1 MFTKNKTKKVS
12 KVAAVAILS
21 ASFFTAL
28 VSMTTVIMP
37 VQKVRAVCVG
47 GSALNSCS
55 DQETLG
61 SYFGSITSGS
71 HGDNPSKQ
79 HYHMDAIIDACKQC

>member
-12 KVAAVAILS
+12 TVAAVAILS
-21 ASFFTAL
+21 AAVFMAL
-28 VSMTTVIMP
+28 AAITTVIMP
-37 VQKVRAVCVG
+37 VQKVLADCVG
-47 GSALNSCS
+47 GQVNSCS
-55 DQETLG
+55 NQQTLG

-79 HYHMDAIIDACKQC
+79 HYLADAKMDACKQC

>member
-12 KVAAVAILS
+12 TVAAIAILS

-28 VSMTTVIMP
+28 VSTTTVIMP
-37 VQKVRAVCVG
+37 VQKARAVCVG
-47 GSALNSCS
+47 GQVNSCS
-55 DQETLG
+55 DQQTLG
-61 SYFGSITSGS
+61 SYFGSIISGR

-79 HYHMDAIIDACKQC
+79 HYLADAKIDACKSC

>member
-1 MFTKNKTKKVS
+1 MS

-21 ASFFTAL
+21 AAVFTVL
-28 VSMTTVIMP
+28 VAITTVMP
-37 VQKVRAVCVG
+37 VQKVRAACVG
-47 GSALNSCS
+47 GQVNSCS
-55 DQETLG
+55 NQETLG

>member
-1 MFTKNKTKKVS
+1 
-12 KVAAVAILS
+12 
-21 ASFFTAL
+21 
-28 VSMTTVIMP
+28 MP
-37 VQKVRAVCVG
+37 VQKVRADCVG
-47 GSALNSCS
+47 GQKNSCS

-79 HYHMDAIIDACKQC
+79 HYRVDAKIDACKLC